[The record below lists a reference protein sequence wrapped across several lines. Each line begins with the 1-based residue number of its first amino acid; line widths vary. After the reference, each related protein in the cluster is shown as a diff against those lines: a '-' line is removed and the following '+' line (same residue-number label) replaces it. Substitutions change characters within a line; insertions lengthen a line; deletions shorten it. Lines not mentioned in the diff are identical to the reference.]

1 MREIRVET
9 SPSVKTG
16 RLPSGISSY
25 EKVESSSLR
34 ESRKTVKHNV
44 YYVFN

>member
-1 MREIRVET
+1 MERIGVEI

-25 EKVESSSLR
+25 EKLESSSLR
-34 ESRKTVKHNV
+34 ESRETVKHNV